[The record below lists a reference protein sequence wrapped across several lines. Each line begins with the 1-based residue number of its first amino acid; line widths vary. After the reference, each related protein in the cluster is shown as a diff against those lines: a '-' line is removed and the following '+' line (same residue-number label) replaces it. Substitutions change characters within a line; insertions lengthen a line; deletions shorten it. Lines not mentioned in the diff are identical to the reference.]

1 MSDKDT
7 CATCWYFRADEPDAV
22 GKVRTGECRRKP
34 PKFPKRGGGRWP
46 TTGVRDW
53 CGEYRSRIS
62 MEMQPLHKPK
72 EGEA

>member
-1 MSDKDT
+1 MSSKDT
-7 CATCWYFRADEPDAV
+7 CATCWYWQRESPQV
-22 GKVRTGECRRKP
+22 NLGWCLRYP
-34 PKFPKRGGGRWP
+34 PPREGSKLS
-46 TTGVRDW
+46 TDHSEW